1 MDDAP
6 PSENS
11 QPPDDESQRRAA
23 RTPQRKM
30 SAAEAEE
37 LRELC
42 GRKDLR
48 RADGSID
55 VGLLARLKG
64 YSYTKVQSF
73 ISRDPYLNAQLG
85 EANASKLVP
94 AENQLIDGEP
104 APKLPES
111 LQNFTKE
118 QWEEYQALVRQ
129 NRHMTA
135 TDWAKFGITNDDA
148 QKLEDYCRLG
158 SAPMSGVLRLTS
170 GQLIANLNTLQQI
183 INKDAEMVLSGT
195 LPAEYDKDGVP
206 RERQDIAR
214 EWRQTVFHGM
224 TLQMQMF
231 AHVHKVQAVMARV
244 MTDLQKLNAGKKT
257 NQKGEF
263 DSRGA

>member
-6 PSENS
+6 PPEAN
-11 QPPDDESQRRAA
+11 QPPDDESSQRAP

-30 SAAEAEE
+30 STAEASE

-42 GRKDLR
+42 MRKDLR

-55 VGLLARLKG
+55 VAMIARVKG
-64 YSYTKVQSF
+64 YTYQKVQSF
-73 ISRDPYLNAQLG
+73 ISRDPYLNAQLA

-94 AENQLIDGEP
+94 AETELIDGTP

-135 TDWAKFGITNDDA
+135 GDWVKFGISNDDA

-183 INKDAEMVLSGT
+183 IDKDAGMVLSGT

-206 RERQDIAR
+206 REKQDIAR

-244 MTDLQKLNAGKKT
+244 MTDLQKLNSGKKP
-257 NQKGEF
+257 NGKGEYEA
-263 DSRGA
+263 RA

>member
-6 PSENS
+6 P
-11 QPPDDESQRRAA
+11 PDDSQQPDGESRQRAP

-30 SAAEAEE
+30 SDHEAAE

-42 GRKDLR
+42 MRKDLR

-55 VGLLARLKG
+55 VGVIARVKG
-64 YSYTKVQSF
+64 YTYAKVQSF
-73 ISRDPYLNAQLG
+73 ISRDPYLNAQLA

-94 AENQLIDGEP
+94 GETELIDGTA
-104 APKLPES
+104 APRLPES
-111 LQNFTKE
+111 MQNFTKE

-135 TDWAKFGITNDDA
+135 GDWAKFGISNDDA
-148 QKLEDYCRLG
+148 QRLEDYCRLG

-170 GQLIANLNTLQQI
+170 GQLVANLNTLQQI
-183 INKDAEMVLSGT
+183 INKDADMVLSGT

-206 RERQDIAR
+206 RDNQDIAR
-214 EWRQTVFHGM
+214 EWRQTVFQGM

-244 MTDLQKLNAGKKT
+244 MTDLQKLNAGKKP
-257 NQKGEF
+257 NGKGEY
-263 DSRGA
+263 DSRA